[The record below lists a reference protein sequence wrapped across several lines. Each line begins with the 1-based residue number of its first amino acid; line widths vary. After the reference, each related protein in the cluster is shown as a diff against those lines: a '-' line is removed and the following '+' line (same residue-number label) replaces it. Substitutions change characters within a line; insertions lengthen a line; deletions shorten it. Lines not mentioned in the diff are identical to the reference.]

1 MLTIRTTNE
10 SFRKETN
17 IFNTLAQGE
26 VDFIINNKR
35 AFEVKFN
42 KTAFKPAKYDYFT
55 AKYPN
60 ISLEFI
66 HFENVLD
73 VNLTDI

>member
-1 MLTIRTTNE
+1 MHAPVSVNIKLT
-10 SFRKETN
+10 S
-17 IFNTLAQGE
+17 
-26 VDFIINNKR
+26 
-35 AFEVKFN
+35 
-42 KTAFKPAKYDYFT
+42 AFKPAKYDYFT

-60 ISLEFI
+60 ISLELI